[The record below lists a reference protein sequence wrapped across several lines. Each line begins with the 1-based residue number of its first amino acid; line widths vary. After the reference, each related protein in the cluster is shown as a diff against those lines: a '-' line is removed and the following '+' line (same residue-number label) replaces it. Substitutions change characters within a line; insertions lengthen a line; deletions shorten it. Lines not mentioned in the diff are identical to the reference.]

1 MYDDDKED
9 DEEDALLNKKRR
21 RRRRHYYVC
30 VCYNTKTNLKALAF
44 SLLFCVLLLL
54 LLFNKAYMTL
64 RSISV
69 ILYFKI
75 NKNLFKT
82 YFFTIKKKDG
92 LFDQEKKEKR
102 RMFLHREKRKKK
114 AGFGLGVT
122 VNTMKCV
129 HMRGVMWGLH
139 FSSSYLSRG
148 L

>member
-1 MYDDDKED
+1 MMYDDDKED
-9 DEEDALLNKKRR
+9 DEEDTLLNKKKR

-92 LFDQEKKEKR
+92 LFDQEKK
-102 RMFLHREKRKKK
+102 RKKK
-114 AGFGLGVT
+114 DVLAQKKKKEEGWFRFG
-122 VNTMKCV
+122 C
-129 HMRGVMWGLH
+129 HC
-139 FSSSYLSRG
+139 
-148 L
+148 